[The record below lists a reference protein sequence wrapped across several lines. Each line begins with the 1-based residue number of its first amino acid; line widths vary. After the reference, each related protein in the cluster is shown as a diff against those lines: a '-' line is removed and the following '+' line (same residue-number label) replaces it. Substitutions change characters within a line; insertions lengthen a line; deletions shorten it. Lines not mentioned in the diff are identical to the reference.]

1 MVARGSASTSVARRV
16 EHATDTRRAILAA
29 ARQAFALKGY
39 AATSLEDIVTPAR
52 LTKGALYHHFE
63 SKAAVLEALYVE
75 MEEQLAARVAAA
87 VAAAED
93 DAWGRLVAALE
104 AFFAGSAEPD
114 YARIVLRDAPP
125 VLGGRHGREID
136 QAIGLALVCELVEGL
151 QRAALMP
158 PLSVPAVARVL
169 LAATGELAV
178 AMAFSDD
185 PESARLEGIEVVLAI
200 LAGLR
205 ATAAAPPSRRLGG
218 ARHPR
223 KSR

>member
-1 MVARGSASTSVARRV
+1 MVARGSASSSAARRV
-16 EHATDTRRAILAA
+16 ELAADTRRAILAA
-29 ARQAFALKGY
+29 ARQAFARKGY
-39 AATSLEDIVTPAR
+39 ASTSLEDIVAPAR

-75 MEEQLAARVAAA
+75 LGEELAARVARAVEAA
-87 VAAAED
+87 SD
-93 DAWGRLVAALE
+93 DAWQRLVAALE

-151 QRAALMP
+151 QRASLMP
-158 PLSVPAVARVL
+158 PLPVLAVSRVL

-185 PESARLEGIEVVLAI
+185 PDAARREGTEVVLAI

-205 ATAAAPPSRRLGG
+205 ATAVPAPGV
-218 ARHPR
+218 RHRAKPR
-223 KSR
+223 

>member
-1 MVARGSASTSVARRV
+1 MVARGSVSSSAARRV
-16 EHATDTRRAILAA
+16 ELAADTRRAILAA
-29 ARQAFALKGY
+29 ARQAFARKGY
-39 AATSLEDIVTPAR
+39 AATSLEDIVAPAR

-75 MEEQLAARVAAA
+75 MGEELAARVARAVEAA
-87 VAAAED
+87 ND
-93 DAWGRLVAALE
+93 DAWQRLVAALE

-125 VLGGRHGREID
+125 VLGGPHGREID

-151 QRAALMP
+151 QRASLMP
-158 PLSVPAVARVL
+158 PLSVPAVSRVL
-169 LAATGELAV
+169 LAATGELAI

-185 PESARLEGIEVVLAI
+185 PDAARREGTEVVLAI

-205 ATAAAPPSRRLGG
+205 ATAAQPAPAAG
-218 ARHPR
+218 ARHR
-223 KSR
+223 AKSR

>member
-1 MVARGSASTSVARRV
+1 MVARGSASSSAARRV
-16 EHATDTRRAILAA
+16 ELAADTRRAILAA
-29 ARQAFALKGY
+29 ARQAFARKGY
-39 AATSLEDIVTPAR
+39 ASTSLEDIVAPAR

-75 MEEQLAARVAAA
+75 LGEELAARVTRAVEAAS
-87 VAAAED
+87 D
-93 DAWGRLVAALE
+93 DAWQRLVAALE

-151 QRAALMP
+151 QRASLMP
-158 PLSVPAVARVL
+158 PLPVLAVSRVL

-185 PESARLEGIEVVLAI
+185 PDAARREGTDVVLAI

-205 ATAAAPPSRRLGG
+205 ATAAPAPGV
-218 ARHPR
+218 RHRAKPR
-223 KSR
+223 

>member
-1 MVARGSASTSVARRV
+1 MVARGSASSSAARRV
-16 EHATDTRRAILAA
+16 ELAADTRRAILAA
-29 ARQAFALKGY
+29 ARQAFARKGY
-39 AATSLEDIVTPAR
+39 ASTSLEDIVAPAR

-75 MEEQLAARVAAA
+75 LGEELAARVARAVEAA
-87 VAAAED
+87 SD
-93 DAWGRLVAALE
+93 DAWQRLVAALE

-151 QRAALMP
+151 QRASLMP
-158 PLSVPAVARVL
+158 PLPVLAVSRVL

-185 PESARLEGIEVVLAI
+185 PDAARREGTEVVLAI
-200 LAGLR
+200 LTGLR
-205 ATAAAPPSRRLGG
+205 ATAVPAPGV
-218 ARHPR
+218 RHRAKPR
-223 KSR
+223 